1 MTGRRVGAALLL
13 VLAGVGTGEAA
24 SFTLGERQIQEA
36 VEVGERSV
44 TRDAIGDE
52 WRVRNAAGE
61 VVTVMTPFH
70 RLALAARHA
79 AFRKE
84 TLSPRDRDRLLKAQ
98 QERLVF
104 WVELRGTREDFAHF
118 YAPRLVAG
126 ARRVEPSFTQNE
138 RTPARGEDGRFFARC
153 VYAFP
158 TKALSETAKVTLV
171 VRDGD
176 GRDVSSFTID
186 LASMR

>member
-1 MTGRRVGAALLL
+1 MSRRRVGAALLL
-13 VLAGVGTGEAA
+13 LLAEAGAGDAA
-24 SFTLGERQIQEA
+24 SFTLGEGQIQEA
-36 VEVGERSV
+36 VDLGERSI
-44 TRDAIGDE
+44 TRDSLGNE
-52 WRVRNAAGE
+52 WRVRNEAGD

-84 TLSPRDRDRLLKAQ
+84 PLSPRDRDRLLKGQ
-98 QERLVF
+98 HERLVF
-104 WVELRGTREDFAHF
+104 IAELKGAREDFARF

-126 ARRVEPSFTQNE
+126 GRRLEPSFTQNE
-138 RTPARGEDGRFFARC
+138 HTPARGEDGRFVARC
-153 VYAFP
+153 IYTFP
-158 TKALSETAKVTLV
+158 TKSLSPTGKMVLV

-176 GRDVSSFTID
+176 GRDVGSFAID

>member
-1 MTGRRVGAALLL
+1 MRGFRGCAALLL
-13 VLAGVGTGEAA
+13 LLTGVGAGEAA
-24 SFTLGERQIQEA
+24 SFTLGDRQLREA
-36 VEVGERSV
+36 VELGEGSV
-44 TRDAIGDE
+44 TRDGLGDE

-61 VVTVMTPFH
+61 AVTVMTPFH
-70 RLALAARHA
+70 RVALAARHA

-84 TLSPRDRDRLLKAQ
+84 TLAARDRDRLLKSQ
-98 QERLVF
+98 HERLVF
-104 WVELRGTREDFAHF
+104 WVELKGTREDFARF
-118 YAPRLVAG
+118 YTPRLMAG
-126 ARRVEPSFTQNE
+126 ARRLEPSFTQNE
-138 RTPARGEDGRFFARC
+138 HTPARGEDGRFVARC

-158 TKALSETAKVTLV
+158 TKSLSPTATVVLV

>member
-1 MTGRRVGAALLL
+1 MSRVAIAVALAVLVAA
-13 VLAGVGTGEAA
+13 GTGDAA
-24 SFTLGERQIQEA
+24 SLTLGERELHEA
-36 VEVGERSV
+36 VEAGERSV
-44 TRDAIGDE
+44 TRDDVGDE
-52 WRVRNAAGE
+52 WRVRNAAGD

-70 RLALAARHA
+70 RVAIAARHA

-84 TLSPRDRDRLLKAQ
+84 RLKPRDRDRLLKAHH
-98 QERLVF
+98 ERLVF
-104 WVELRGTREDFAHF
+104 WVELKGAREDFARL

-126 ARRVEPSFTQNE
+126 ARHVEPTFTQNE
-138 RTPARGEDGRFFARC
+138 RTAARTDDGKYLARC
-153 VYAFP
+153 VYGFP
-158 TKALSETAKVTLV
+158 TKNLTATSRVVLV